1 MTDHTPNMFV
11 LPFLCRPQAVGH
23 LVGRHWAYIDDLCA
37 RYAEQF
43 HNATISVTYDGA
55 WFLVRVQGGPSIKFV
70 EREFGKKVAIAN
82 DGIVAEP
89 AGAII
94 GKDGWWLRK
103 TEREQAVECII
114 YHEEGV
120 FYVKFPPHVTTKDR
134 FCVLDNVRRKI
145 IGRANYF
152 ANEFS
157 N

>member
-1 MTDHTPNMFV
+1 MSQHEPTMFT

-23 LVGRHWAYIDDLCA
+23 LVGRRWAYIDDLCTQ
-37 RYAEQF
+37 YAKTF
-43 HNATISVTYDGA
+43 RNASISVTYDGA

-94 GKDGWWLRK
+94 GKHGWWLRK
-103 TEREQAVECII
+103 TEREQNVDCII

-120 FYVKFPPHVTTKDR
+120 FYVKFPPHVTTTDR
-134 FCVLDNVRRKI
+134 EHALDNVRRKI

-152 ANEFS
+152 AKPLS
-157 N
+157 D